1 MKKNESNDTYRLQQK
16 GKTTYCANECKTYR
30 QTMNASRDRIDWHD
44 ESKPDLY
51 HVGNRKAVSVIA
63 TIKSGK

>member
-1 MKKNESNDTYRLQQK
+1 MKKNESNDTCRLQQK

-44 ESKPDLY
+44 ESKTYITL
-51 HVGNRKAVSVIA
+51 VNRKAVSVIA